1 MKKWSTDA
9 LSAKIQK
16 EWRKKNGAR
25 PKVMK
30 NPLHGVSVK
39 MTQILINS
47 DNKFLISIKKILQC
61 LSNFLNSFLIFSL
74 LVEDLKALK
83 PLIGKSTD

>member
-39 MTQILINS
+39 MT
-47 DNKFLISIKKILQC
+47 
-61 LSNFLNSFLIFSL
+61 
-74 LVEDLKALK
+74 
-83 PLIGKSTD
+83 